1 MIGNVKGRETDK
13 SSKSKFKAIPVTV
26 LAGPRVTGG

>member
-1 MIGNVKGRETDK
+1 MNGNVKGRETDK

-26 LAGPRVTGG
+26 LDRP